1 MHMVVSHAH
10 ITGIDM
16 SDLIVRLS
24 HNYPHHGYQMTVTWL
39 PQCTTHLEDTSPM
52 ALELADLTGQPVPG
66 HSVEGLPTDVAV
78 GGAGVSACKPAVLS
92 LKVLQSLQHALE
104 REGEGERGRVGRRE
118 GEQGWRQGGGREGME
133 GGRDG
138 RREGWREM
146 RCGPFSGASDIGCAA
161 GLHCIKAFSELGEA
175 WLSNVTMIT
184 LTW

>member
-1 MHMVVSHAH
+1 M
-10 ITGIDM
+10 
-16 SDLIVRLS
+16 RY
-24 HNYPHHGYQMTVTWL
+24 YPHHVYHMTVTWL

-104 REGEGERGRVGRRE
+104 REGGRGRAAGWWE
-118 GEQGWRQGGGREGME
+118 GATEG

-138 RREGWREM
+138 GDM
-146 RCGPFSGASDIGCAA
+146 KPIFRCF
-161 GLHCIKAFSELGEA
+161 
-175 WLSNVTMIT
+175 
-184 LTW
+184 